1 MYKIQLLG
9 IGMAEERKTT
19 VYNDVCRVIGRAV
32 VLLNGQV
39 ITERTIWLM
48 LKAQLDQLD
57 DGNEYMRQ
65 IYSTAISWMEER
77 M

>member
-1 MYKIQLLG
+1 
-9 IGMAEERKTT
+9 MAEERKTT